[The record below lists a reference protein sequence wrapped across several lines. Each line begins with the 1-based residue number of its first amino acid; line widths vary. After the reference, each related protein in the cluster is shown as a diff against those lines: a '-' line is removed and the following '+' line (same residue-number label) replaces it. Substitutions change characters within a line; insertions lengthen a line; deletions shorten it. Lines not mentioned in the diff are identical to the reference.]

1 MTIESKLKSK
11 NIIKESLSKTPVK
24 KTVPINIPI
33 SSMISVANNTIK
45 HYIENL
51 NEAEQK
57 ELIKF
62 LNTDEKELKVKFENL
77 KENVVNKLNVIKESE
92 KDSDVITRIDET
104 INTVSSEKYDKL
116 NYFKLSD
123 LNDNL

>member
-1 MTIESKLKSK
+1 
-11 NIIKESLSKTPVK
+11 
-24 KTVPINIPI
+24 
-33 SSMISVANNTIK
+33 
-45 HYIENL
+45 
-51 NEAEQK
+51 
-57 ELIKF
+57 
-62 LNTDEKELKVKFENL
+62 LKVKFENL

>member
-1 MTIESKLKSK
+1 
-11 NIIKESLSKTPVK
+11 
-24 KTVPINIPI
+24 
-33 SSMISVANNTIK
+33 MISVANNTIK